1 MNRIFKLR
9 PADAL
14 TIFFA
19 SLLLLITLIFNSAI
33 PKRNLLVLIYS
44 LLLAAQFFVMRFRD
58 KTKLTRVVYDLLFPL
73 ISVIVIFDSL
83 GWIVHYINP
92 VDIDPILVEIDFWIF
107 GNHPTVMLESIV
119 SPLLTDILQLAYASY
134 YFLPVVLGVMLL
146 RSGQREEFS
155 KSLFLVLLC
164 FYLSYIGYIIW
175 PALGPRFEIAHLQ
188 TIELQGLFFA
198 DAIKDALNFLEGTKR
213 DAFPSGH
220 TAIALTVLYLTFKY
234 KRLLFWIYL
243 PIIILLIFSTVYCRY
258 HYVIDV
264 LAGIAFTGL
273 TIALGEGYY
282 RLWEKKRQSS

>member
-1 MNRIFKLR
+1 MKNLFRLR

-134 YFLPVVLGVMLL
+134 YFLPVVLGIMLL
-146 RSGQREEFS
+146 RNGQREEFS

>member
-1 MNRIFKLR
+1 MKNLFRLR

-58 KTKLTRVVYDLLFPL
+58 QTKLTRAVYDLLFPL

-92 VDIDPILVEIDFWIF
+92 VDIDPILVEIDYRLF

-119 SPLLTDILQLAYASY
+119 NPLLTDILQLAYASY

-146 RSGQREEFS
+146 RNGQREEFNR
-155 KSLFLVLLC
+155 SLFLVLLC

-188 TIELQGLFFA
+188 TIELRGMFFA
-198 DAIKDALNFLEGTKR
+198 DLIKDALNFLEGIKR

-220 TAIALTVLYLTFKY
+220 TAIALTVLYLAFKY
-234 KRLLFWIYL
+234 KRMLFWIYL
-243 PIIILLIFSTVYCRY
+243 PVVIMLIFSTVYCRY
-258 HYVIDV
+258 HYVVDV
-264 LAGIAFTGL
+264 IAGMGL
-273 TIALGEGYY
+273 TLLTLFLGERYY
-282 RLWEKKRQSS
+282 NWWEKK